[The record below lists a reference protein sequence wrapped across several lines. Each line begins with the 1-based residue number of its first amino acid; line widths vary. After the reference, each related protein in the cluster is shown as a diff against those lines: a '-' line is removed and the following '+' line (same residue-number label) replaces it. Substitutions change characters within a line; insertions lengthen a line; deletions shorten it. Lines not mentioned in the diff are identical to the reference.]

1 MSFTPEIIA
10 ILTLD
15 VLFLLLGI
23 VACVTALGILR
34 HWDAEA
40 TTPLQYTLEKRSYLV
55 SVIIKYIFTIK
66 VPLFLFFIYTTDK
79 LSAIIT
85 GAMCATGV
93 INAVDFGFYLSIFKL
108 INVYGFGFWL
118 LVYQCDMKHSMMPY
132 TKLKLWL
139 FCLLFIPLIAEVCL
153 EILFFTTLNFSKIVS
168 CCGTLFSVASTSYS
182 SLLFKVDGLVW
193 VGFFYSFALFVGVA
207 YRLKNALLMLVS
219 NFLYLVLA
227 IISLIVFFSTYVYE
241 LPTHHCPF
249 CLLQYE
255 YYGVGYILY
264 SILFIGTFSGI
275 GGALLELVIGVKQLV
290 WFKRS
295 LVFNLLYLL
304 MISLYPLV
312 YYIKNGVWL

>member
-1 MSFTPEIIA
+1 MSLTPEIIA

-15 VLFLLLGI
+15 ALFLLLGSL
-23 VACVTALGILR
+23 ACVSALSILR
-34 HWDAEA
+34 HWDAHA
-40 TTPLQYTLEKRSYLV
+40 TTQLQYTLEKRSYLV
-55 SVIIKYIFTIK
+55 SVIIKYIFTMK

-108 INVYGFGFWL
+108 LNLYGFGFWL
-118 LVYQCDMKHSMMPY
+118 LVYQCDMLHSTMPY

-139 FCLLFIPLIAEVCL
+139 FCLLFIPLVAEIGL

-193 VGFFYSFALFVGVA
+193 VGFFYTFAFLVFVA
-207 YRLKNALLMLVS
+207 YRLKNSVLMLFS
-219 NFLYLVLA
+219 NMLYLIFA

-249 CLLQYE
+249 CLLQKE
-255 YYGVGYILY
+255 YYGMGYLLY
-264 SILFIGTFSGI
+264 SLLFLGTFSGI
-275 GGALLELVIGVKQLV
+275 GGALLEQIIGVKQPI